1 MTQQIKGYTV
11 LSEDPESAPNTHMVA
26 DNLPQIL
33 SWEIHLQTQTPGAL
47 IVHIHILRQNS

>member
-33 SWEIHLQTQTPGAL
+33 FWEIHLQTQTPGAL